1 MSDNREEQGAVP
13 EVALPERPESGATTA
28 IPTGEQPVAGVAS
41 GEPSDAGQP
50 GGVSPAGQSVGQSAG
65 EGHPRVAR
73 SVSNKPIV
81 GEAGRSAESASGTP
95 VRPAVRRGT
104 PRARRMNLSLTRL
117 NVWSVAKVSFMMGV
131 AGAIIQIVAA
141 TLVWL
146 LLSAVGVFGHVA
158 SIVSS
163 TGLATDNFNLD
174 SVLSLPTVL
183 SVVTILAI
191 VGIVLWTLLCTILA
205 AIYNVVSSL
214 VGGIHVTLGDD

>member
-1 MSDNREEQGAVP
+1 MSDNREEQREGAVP

-28 IPTGEQPVAGVAS
+28 IPTGEQPAEQPAS
-41 GEPSDAGQP
+41 FAETPAEQP
-50 GGVSPAGQSVGQSAG
+50 ASVPVEEHS
-65 EGHPRVAR
+65 PRVAR
-73 SVSNKPIV
+73 SASNKPVI
-81 GEAGRSAESASGTP
+81 GEAGRGAESASGAP
-95 VRPAVRRGT
+95 VRPGVRRGT

-146 LLSAVGVFGHVA
+146 LLSAVGVFGQITNIVA
-158 SIVSS
+158 S
-163 TGLATDNFNLD
+163 TGLDTGGLD
-174 SVLSLPTVL
+174 LTSVFSLPTVL

>member
-1 MSDNREEQGAVP
+1 M
-13 EVALPERPESGATTA
+13 
-28 IPTGEQPVAGVAS
+28 
-41 GEPSDAGQP
+41 
-50 GGVSPAGQSVGQSAG
+50 
-65 EGHPRVAR
+65 AR

-81 GEAGRSAESASGTP
+81 GEAGRSAESASGAP

>member
-13 EVALPERPESGATTA
+13 EVALPERPESGTA
-28 IPTGEQPVAGVAS
+28 GPTGERPAEAAPA
-41 GEPSDAGQP
+41 EP
-50 GGVSPAGQSVGQSAG
+50 AG
-65 EGHPRVAR
+65 EGHAPRVAR
-73 SVSNKPIV
+73 SASNKTVI
-81 GEAGRSAESASGTP
+81 GEAGRVAESGSGTP

-141 TLVWL
+141 TLMWL
-146 LLSAVGVFGHVA
+146 LLSAIGVFGNIT
-158 SIVSS
+158 SIVNS
-163 TGLATDNFNLD
+163 TGLDTSGIDLA
-174 SVLSLPTVL
+174 SVFSLPTVL

>member
-41 GEPSDAGQP
+41 GEPSDAGQA
-50 GGVSPAGQSVGQSAG
+50 GVVSPAGQPVGQSAG

>member
-50 GGVSPAGQSVGQSAG
+50 GVVSPAGQPVSQSAG